1 MISHYQR
8 TGYVDA
14 ASLSRLTQRSGGEF
28 TLVTTTPSEPTAGA
42 AAASDAISAAVAR
55 ALPVRPVATDAVF
68 RVRAS
73 EGLAVA
79 RLRELNGVGDAAKVC
94 PHAIHASLI
103 ILIINYA

>member
-1 MISHYQR
+1 M
-8 TGYVDA
+8 
-14 ASLSRLTQRSGGEF
+14 
-28 TLVTTTPSEPTAGA
+28 
-42 AAASDAISAAVAR
+42 
-55 ALPVRPVATDAVF
+55 PVRPVATDAVF